1 MKTYEID
8 ILEFVYEDM
17 RLGKSFYERQVQNLG
32 NYFINSI
39 FSDIESLSFYG
50 GIHNKYYGFY
60 RMLAKRF
67 PYAIF
72 YDIKD
77 EAVIVYAV
85 LDLRANPIRNRK
97 KLSARPKK

>member
-1 MKTYEID
+1 
-8 ILEFVYEDM
+8 M
-17 RLGKSFYERQVQNLG
+17 RLSKSFYEEQTHNLG
-32 NYFINSI
+32 NYFVNSV
-39 FSDIESLSFYG
+39 FADIESLSFYG
-50 GIHNKYYGFY
+50 GIHVKYYGFY

-77 EAVIVYAV
+77 EMVIVYAV

-97 KLSARPKK
+97 KLSDRIDN